1 MDVTDVYQEH
11 VVPDPSSPSGLLWCT
26 SVRSSMSWR
35 SRAVQGERR
44 RRRGPIPPSA
54 DVPAVTLI
62 VPRRTRARHRAGR
75 VVRLGPVGPVGRV
88 LGTREI
94 DAVLALDRARNI
106 HDFRNGLEW
115 FDVGSQNFGYVDTAG
130 HLAMFT
136 AGEMPLRE
144 DLEAGTVQGLPPWFI
159 RDGTGG
165 NEWLSASTI
174 LTVKPCRTDLPP
186 DEMPQLQD
194 PPAGFFVN
202 ANNDPVGTTLDNDPW
217 IGSVRRVASTT

>member
-11 VVPDPSSPSGLLWCT
+11 VVPDPSSPSGPVHGVPRCA
-26 SVRSSMSWR
+26 
-35 SRAVQGERR
+35 RACPGDPEQFRANVGGDVVQ
-44 RRRGPIPPSA
+44 IPPSA

-62 VPRRTRARHRAGR
+62 VPRRNQGPSSRWTSRPA
-75 VVRLGPVGPVGRV
+75 GPVGPVGRFS
-88 LGTREI
+88 GTRGI

-174 LTVKPCRTDLPP
+174 LTVKPCRTASRPTRCP
-186 DEMPQLQD
+186 SSRTRQR
-194 PPAGFFVN
+194 
-202 ANNDPVGTTLDNDPW
+202 
-217 IGSVRRVASTT
+217 GSS